1 MSMDS
6 QDTVLSDLQT
16 EKDVIYVVPHTHY
29 DAVWVFTKEDYFY
42 INIDFILKKVIE
54 IMEKHPE
61 YKFLIE
67 QTFLLEEIENRYPEL
82 FEKIR
87 KYVKEGRIEIAD
99 GEYLMPDTMLPQE
112 ETLVREILVGKWYLR
127 KKFGF
132 EAVVMWQADGFGLNA
147 QLPQI
152 YTKSGYRY
160 VAFRRGYSERS
171 PSEFLWEGLDGTRII
186 AHSFPLGYRAG
197 LYISGFEDSYRVLKE
212 CAFGNHILMPSGSGS
227 TPPQEEV
234 IDAVERWNRTHES
247 SEMKIA
253 TPVEFFR
260 EVEKYA
266 DKLPV
271 RKCEMYCGKYSP
283 VFPDTSS
290 SRIWIKMNQR
300 ELESGLLTL
309 ERFDT
314 ISHLICG
321 FRQEEEI
328 ENCWKKILFNAFHDV
343 IPGTGADDGYTEVKY
358 NIDFLRVKIPHL
370 LNDTIEEILK
380 CCDGEYSGDFVV
392 FNPLSWEVENWVEV
406 DLSFDKGKVK
416 EIRGVKSGKEERKVE
431 VIKESRYYDGSVRY
445 AKIGFVAKVPPLGF
459 RTYRIIEYEPAGD
472 SKDLKEKANVVSN
485 KFFNVYYSPENGL
498 IMVFKDGE
506 EIFVEG
512 NEIVI
517 DSEAGNLYHHIEDI
531 DTPVHTE
538 GGEGIRF
545 GRFDVENI
553 SVERTPLRFII
564 NVATRY
570 YSLIWPYRLTDK
582 WKPVFWR
589 HNYITINK
597 KIIIYKDLPR
607 IDFITVIDNRHPR
620 TRIRAR
626 FKTKISNDCYAC
638 ETQFGTVSR
647 RTNMYYF
654 NPEGWAETPSGVY
667 PSLRWIDYSD
677 GSKGLTIV
685 NRGNPENEVRDN
697 YVYITLLRSVD
708 LLSHG
713 KEGPVIP
720 VPDAMELKRYE
731 FHYSAYPH
739 EGDWKRAKSY
749 RIGYEFNYRLIP
761 YQVSVDKKLPE
772 SMSFV
777 RVTPDSVIL
786 TALKTGVKAED
797 NEAVIRVYEAE
808 GEGKEVKIEFFK
820 EVESVKELN
829 LIEDEVEGR
838 TFEVDGNTVKFRIGE
853 FEIVTFKVKF
863 SETGKSCKSS
873 RK

>member
-1 MSMDS
+1 MNG
-6 QDTVLSDLQT
+6 Q

-54 IMEKHPE
+54 IMERKPE

-67 QTFLLEEIENRYPEL
+67 QVFLLEEIENRYPEL
-82 FEKIR
+82 FEKIGEYIR
-87 KYVKEGRIEIAD
+87 QGRIEVAD

-112 ETLVREILVGKWYLR
+112 ETLVREILFGKRYLR
-127 KKFGF
+127 EKFGF

-152 YTKSGYRY
+152 YRKSGYRY
-160 VAFRRGYSERS
+160 VAFRRGYSERN

-197 LYISGFEDSYRVLKE
+197 LYISRFEESYRTLKE

-234 IDAVERWNRTHES
+234 VEAVERWNRTHET

-271 RKCEMYCGKYSP
+271 RKGEMYCGKYSP
-283 VFPDTSS
+283 VFPDTAS
-290 SRIWIKMNQR
+290 SRIWIKLSQR
-300 ELESGLLTL
+300 ELESKLLTL
-309 ERFDT
+309 ERLDA
-314 ISHLICG
+314 ICYSLTG
-321 FRQEEEI
+321 ITHSEEL

-343 IPGTGADDGYTEVKY
+343 IPGTGADDGYTEVRY
-358 NIDFLRVKIPHL
+358 NVDFLRVKIPHL
-370 LNDTIEEILK
+370 LKDTLLELLDCLK
-380 CCDGEYSGDFVV
+380 GDTSGDFVV

-406 DLSFDKGKVK
+406 DLTFERGVIR
-416 EIRGVKSGKEERKVE
+416 EIRGVKSGREERKVE
-431 VIKESRYYDGSVRY
+431 VLKESRYYDGSIRF
-445 AKIGFVAKVPPLGF
+445 ARIGFIAKVPPLGI
-459 RTYRIIEYEPAGD
+459 RTYRIIEYEPADGG
-472 SKDLKEKANVVSN
+472 KLEEKANVVSN
-485 KFFNVYYSPENGL
+485 KFFNVHYSPENGL
-498 IMVFKDGE
+498 IMVFRDGE

-553 SVERTPLRFII
+553 SVTRTPLRFII
-564 NVATRY
+564 NVTTRY

-589 HNYITINK
+589 HNYITIDK
-597 KIIIYKDLPR
+597 KIIIYRDLPR
-607 IDFITVIDNRHPR
+607 IDFVTVINNRHSR
-620 TRIRAR
+620 TRIRTR
-626 FKTKISNDCYAC
+626 FRTNIYSEEYTC
-638 ETQFGTVSR
+638 ETQFGAVNR
-647 RTNMYYF
+647 KTNMYYF
-654 NPEGWAETPSGVY
+654 NPEDWVEKPSGVY

-677 GSKGLTIV
+677 GKKGLTII

-697 YVYITLLRSVD
+697 CVYITLLRSVD

-739 EGDWKRAKSY
+739 EGDWREAKSY
-749 RIGYEFNYRLIP
+749 KAGYEFNYQLIP
-761 YQVSVDKKLPE
+761 LQVDREKKLPE
-772 SMSFV
+772 AFSFV
-777 RVTPDSVIL
+777 SVKPESVIL
-786 TALKTGVKAED
+786 TALKAGEGQL
-797 NEAVIRVYEAE
+797 ILRVYEAE
-808 GEGKEVKIEFFK
+808 GESREVEIEFFK
-820 EVESVKELN
+820 EVGEVRELN
-829 LIEDEVEGR
+829 LIEDEIDGR
-838 TFEVDGNTVKFRIGE
+838 NFEVDGRKVKFTIGG
-853 FEIVTFKVKF
+853 FEIVTLGV
-863 SETGKSCKSS
+863 
-873 RK
+873 R

>member
-1 MSMDS
+1 MDLHGEEES
-6 QDTVLSDLQT
+6 T
-16 EKDVIYVVPHTHY
+16 EKNVIYVVPHTHY

-54 IMEKHPE
+54 IMERKPE

-82 FEKIR
+82 FEKIG
-87 KYVKEGRIEIAD
+87 KYIREGRIEVAD

-112 ETLVREILVGKWYLR
+112 ETLVREILVGKRYLR
-127 KKFGF
+127 EKFGF

-152 YTKSGYRY
+152 YTKSGYKY
-160 VAFRRGYSERS
+160 VAFRRGYSERT
-171 PSEFLWEGLDGTRII
+171 PSEFLWEGLDGTKII

-197 LYISGFEDSYRVLKE
+197 LYISRFEESYRILRE

-234 IDAVERWNRTHES
+234 VEAVEAWNRTHED

-271 RKCEMYCGKYSP
+271 RKGEMYCGRYSP
-283 VFPDTSS
+283 VFPDTAS

-300 ELESGLLTL
+300 ELESALLTL
-309 ERFDT
+309 ERFDA
-314 ISHLICG
+314 ICHLVCKCTH
-321 FRQEEEI
+321 EEEL

-343 IPGTGADDGYTEVKY
+343 IPGTGADDGYTEVRY
-358 NIDFLRVKIPHL
+358 NIDFLKVKIPHL
-370 LNDTIEEILK
+370 LNETLSEILK
-380 CCDGEYSGDFVV
+380 CYEGKGDFSGDFVV

-406 DLSFDKGKVK
+406 DLSFDRGVVR
-416 EIRGVKSGKEERKVE
+416 EIRGVKSGSDERKVE
-431 VIKESRYYDGSVRY
+431 VIKESRYYDGTLRY
-445 AKIGFVAKVPPLGF
+445 ARIGFVAKVPPLGF
-459 RTYRIIEYEPAGD
+459 RVYRLIDFEPAEVA
-472 SKDLKEKANVVSN
+472 KPLREKANVVSN
-485 KFFNVYYSPENGL
+485 RFFNVHYSPENGL
-498 IMVFKDGE
+498 IMVFRDGE

-517 DSEAGNLYHHIEDI
+517 ESEAGNLYHHIEDI

-564 NVATRY
+564 NVTTRY

-589 HNYITINK
+589 HNYITIDK
-597 KIIIYKDLPR
+597 KIVIYRDLPR
-607 IDFITVIDNRHPR
+607 IDFVTTINNRHPR
-620 TRIRAR
+620 TRIRTR
-626 FKTKISNDCYAC
+626 FRTNIYSEEYTC
-638 ETQFGTVSR
+638 ETQFGAVNR
-647 RTNMYYF
+647 KTNMYYF
-654 NPEGWAETPSGVY
+654 NPEGWVEKPSGVY

-677 GSKGLTIV
+677 GKKGLTLI

-697 YVYITLLRSVD
+697 CVYLTLLRSVD

-731 FHYSAYPH
+731 FHYSVYPH
-739 EGDWKRAKSY
+739 DGDWKAARSY
-749 RIGYEFNYRLIP
+749 KAGYEFNYPLVSM
-761 YQVSVDKKLPE
+761 QVSRDTKYPE
-772 SMSFV
+772 SISFV
-777 RVTPDSVIL
+777 SVKPDSVIL
-786 TALKTGVKAED
+786 SALKVGLDAGDGEV
-797 NEAVIRVYEAE
+797 VLRVYDAE
-808 GEGKEVKIEFFK
+808 GESKDVEIEFFR
-820 EVESVKELN
+820 ELENVEELN
-829 LIEDEVEGR
+829 LIEDRVDGRDFAVEGNKLR
-838 TFEVDGNTVKFRIGE
+838 FKIGK
-853 FEIVTFKVKF
+853 FEIVTLKVKLR
-863 SETGKSCKSS
+863 E
-873 RK
+873 

>member
-1 MSMDS
+1 MSMSTSSLDVGDS
-6 QDTVLSDLQT
+6 QN
-16 EKDVIYVVPHTHY
+16 EAKDIIYIVPHTHY

-54 IMEKHPE
+54 IMEKRKE

-82 FEKIR
+82 FEKISEYI
-87 KYVKEGRIEIAD
+87 KIGRIEIAD

-112 ETLVREILVGKWYLR
+112 EVLVREILVGKRYLR
-127 KKFGF
+127 EKFGF
-132 EAVVMWQADGFGLNA
+132 DAVVMWQADGFGLNA

-152 YTKSGYRY
+152 YTKSGYKY

-197 LYISGFEDSYRVLKE
+197 LYVNRFEESYRILKE

-234 IDAVERWNRTHES
+234 IEAVERWNRTHDS
-247 SEMKIA
+247 SEMRIS

-271 RKCEMYCGKYSP
+271 RRGEMYCGKYSP
-283 VFPDTSS
+283 VFPDTAS
-290 SRIWIKMNQR
+290 SRIWIKINQR
-300 ELESGLLTL
+300 ELESDLLTL
-309 ERFDT
+309 ERFDA
-314 ISHLICG
+314 ICHLVCG
-321 FRQEEEI
+321 FRHEEEI
-328 ENCWKKILFNAFHDV
+328 ENCWRKILFNAFHDV

-358 NIDFLRVKIPHL
+358 NIEFLKVKVPHL
-370 LNDTIEEILK
+370 LNDTFSDIIE
-380 CCDGEYSGDFVV
+380 CCKGDYTGDIIV
-392 FNPLSWEVENWVEV
+392 FNPLSWEVENWVEA
-406 DLSFDKGKVK
+406 DLSFDRGVIRD
-416 EIRGVKSGKEERKVE
+416 IRGVKCGKDERKVE
-431 VIKESRYYDGSVRY
+431 IIKESRYYDGSIRY

-459 RTYRIIEYEPAGD
+459 KVYRIIEYEPAESP
-472 SKDLKEKANVVSN
+472 SKELKEKANVISN

-498 IMVFKDGE
+498 IIAFKNGE

-512 NEIVI
+512 NEII
-517 DSEAGNLYHHIEDI
+517 IESEAGNLYHHIEDI

-564 NVATRY
+564 NVTDRY

-589 HNYITINK
+589 HNYITIDK
-597 KIIIYKDLPR
+597 KIIIYRDLPR
-607 IDFITVIDNRHPR
+607 IDFVTVINNRHPR
-620 TRIRAR
+620 TRIRTR
-626 FKTKISNDCYAC
+626 FRTKIFSDCYTC
-638 ETQFGTVSR
+638 ETQFGAINR
-647 RTNMYYF
+647 KTNIYYF
-654 NPEGWAETPSGVY
+654 NPEGWVEKPSGVY
-667 PSLRWIDYSD
+667 PALRWIDYSD
-677 GSKGLTIV
+677 GNRGVTIV

-697 YVYITLLRSVD
+697 CIYLTLLRSVD

-739 EGDWKRAKSY
+739 DGDWKSAKSY
-749 RIGYEFNYRLIP
+749 KIGYEFNYPLMSI
-761 YQVSVDKKLPE
+761 QVDRNKKLPE

-777 RVTPDSVIL
+777 KVEPDSVIL
-786 TALKTGVKAED
+786 TALKVGVDAQE
-797 NEAVIRVYEAE
+797 NEVVVRVYEAE
-808 GEGKEVKIEFFK
+808 GEKKRAKIEFFRD
-820 EVESVKELN
+820 VEKVKELN
-829 LIEDEVEGR
+829 LIEDEVDGR
-838 TFEVDGNTVKFRIGE
+838 EFKISGRSVMFDIGG
-853 FEIVTFKVKF
+853 FEIVTLKVKL
-863 SETGKSCKSS
+863 SKNAD
-873 RK
+873 R